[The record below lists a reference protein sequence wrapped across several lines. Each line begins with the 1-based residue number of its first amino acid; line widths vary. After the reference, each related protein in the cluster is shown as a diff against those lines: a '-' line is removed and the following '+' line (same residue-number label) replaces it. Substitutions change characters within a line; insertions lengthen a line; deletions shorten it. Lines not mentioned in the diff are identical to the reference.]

1 MTQTDRPAVRVRRAR
16 QDDAALLLSWR
27 NDPEVRGRSRSTD
40 EIDPDAHAEWLRRT
54 LASPDRHL
62 LVVETDPDG
71 TPVGT
76 VRYDR
81 LATSSTD
88 PGRGRWEISISVAA
102 AMRGRGVGSVTL
114 QSADAW
120 LMSTEADA
128 REIVAHVRPDNT
140 GSRQLFERNGYRAA
154 PSAEPDM
161 DCFVRSW

>member
-1 MTQTDRPAVRVRRAR
+1 VTDSARPAVRVRRAR

-81 LATSSTD
+81 LAASTTD
-88 PGRGRWEISISVAA
+88 PDRERWEISISVAS
-102 AMRGRGVGSVTL
+102 AMRGRGAGSATVR
-114 QSADAW
+114 SGDAW
-120 LMSTEADA
+120 LLATEADA
-128 REIVAHVRPDNT
+128 REIVAHVRPDNAD
-140 GSRQLFERNGYRAA
+140 SRRLFERNGYVAA
-154 PSAEPDM
+154 TSAEPDM
-161 DCFVRSW
+161 DCFVRRR